1 MFLFV
6 EGSGGSVLDQ
16 CVLLLLRGQ
25 KEIYVQSGMM
35 YFTNWGGDQCVC
47 FC

>member
-6 EGSGGSVLDQ
+6 DGSGGSVLDQ

-25 KEIYVQSGMM
+25 KEIFVQSGMM
-35 YFTNWGGDQCVC
+35 YFANWGGDQRVC